1 MFNRSAITTRG
12 GQRSGGSES
21 LLADDYGGEHNGR
34 DQEEDAV
41 DEAWE
46 RDSVRPR
53 RSTGTAT
60 RRTEIHL
67 RQGRSN
73 LPLSV
78 GITAVLCPWHTHQKL
93 APKTGRPTRKL
104 APLPGSITHSQS
116 MFYSLPETDTGK
128 NWKLHVR
135 RVRNR
140 YRFSGAGFW
149 FWFLELCHGH
159 YRQYGGQ
166 GIVLVG
172 RRCLLVTLSR
182 REITRKRLKQ
192 RRHGTVNIIIT
203 DVHFISPL
211 KDYWHTDF
219 SLLCVSTRAWVTRCC
234 LSCYF
239 GCLWILLLRFS
250 LLQWSPSAISAS
262 T

>member
-1 MFNRSAITTRG
+1 VFNRSAITTRG

-67 RQGRSN
+67 RQGMSN

-78 GITAVLCPWHTHQKL
+78 GITAVLCPWHTH
-93 APKTGRPTRKL
+93 TRNWHRK
-104 APLPGSITHSQS
+104 PVGLPENWHRYPARKQS

-203 DVHFISPL
+203 DVQFISPL

-219 SLLCVSTRAWVTRCC
+219 SLL
-234 LSCYF
+234 LD
-239 GCLWILLLRFS
+239 
-250 LLQWSPSAISAS
+250 
-262 T
+262 